1 MPGSP
6 FPWKAAGLQWCVSFW
21 RPKEVW
27 MAFVSKKD
35 LVEKVRP
42 LAEQLARLQ
51 DELESLLDQLGDLA
65 DDLED
70 ALDEAED

>member
-1 MPGSP
+1 
-6 FPWKAAGLQWCVSFW
+6 
-21 RPKEVW
+21 

-51 DELESLLDQLGDLA
+51 DELELDHSL
-65 DDLED
+65 
-70 ALDEAED
+70 